1 MDAAPRSAYRGRMS
15 ITVLFDLDGTLTD
28 PAPGIIGSFRRA
40 LVDLGH
46 EPPPFEA
53 LRWIIGPALRLSFPQ
68 VMGEGSDAEA
78 AVERYRVHY
87 RGGGMYDL
95 SLYEGMMDAVTA
107 IRAASQRM
115 FVCTAKP
122 EPYAVPI
129 VERFGYAPHFDRV
142 YGAALDG
149 SLDDKADIIAKI
161 IAEQGIDPAETV
173 MIGDRM
179 HDIHAAQRHGIAS
192 IGVAWGYGGV
202 EELTAAGAT
211 AICARP
217 ADLPALVARLADS
230 LAPAR

>member
-1 MDAAPRSAYRGRMS
+1 MS
-15 ITVLFDLDGTLTD
+15 RTVLFDLDGTLTD
-28 PAPGIIGSFRRA
+28 PAPGIIGSFRKA

-46 EPPPFEA
+46 EPPPFEE
-53 LRWIIGPALRLSFPQ
+53 LGWIIGPALRLSFPK

-87 RGGGMYDL
+87 RAGGMYDL
-95 SLYEGMMDAVTA
+95 TLYDGMMEAVTA
-107 IRAASQRM
+107 IGAASDRM

-129 VERFGYAPHFDRV
+129 VERFGYAPHFERV

-161 IAEQGIDPAETV
+161 IAEQGIDPARTV

-192 IGVAWGYGGV
+192 VGVAWGYGGV
-202 EELTAAGAT
+202 EELAQAGAT
-211 AICARP
+211 VICERP
-217 ADLPALVARLADS
+217 MDLPAVVAGMAI
-230 LAPAR
+230 

>member
-1 MDAAPRSAYRGRMS
+1 MS

-28 PAPGIIGSFRRA
+28 PAPGIIGSFRKA

-46 EPPPFEA
+46 APPPFED
-53 LRWIIGPALRLSFPQ
+53 LRWIIGPSLRLSFPK
-68 VMGEGSDAEA
+68 VMGEGSDPEP

-95 SLYEGMMDAVTA
+95 SLYDGMMDAVRA
-107 IRAASQRM
+107 IRGASERM

-129 VERFGYAPHFDRV
+129 VERFGYAPFFERV

-149 SLDDKADIIAKI
+149 SLDDKADIVAKI
-161 IAEQGIDPAETV
+161 IAEQGIDPGRTV
-173 MIGDRM
+173 MIGDRL
-179 HDIHAAQRHGIAS
+179 HDIHAARRHGIAS
-192 IGVAWGYGGV
+192 VGVAWGYGGV
-202 EELTAAGAT
+202 EELTEAGAT

-217 ADLPALVARLADS
+217 EDLPEMVAGLLA
-230 LAPAR
+230 RV

>member
-1 MDAAPRSAYRGRMS
+1 MS
-15 ITVLFDLDGTLTD
+15 TTVLFDLDGTLTD
-28 PAPGIIGSFRRA
+28 PAPGIVGSVRKA

-53 LRWIIGPALRLSFPQ
+53 LTWVIGPSLRQSFRQLLPAD
-68 VMGEGSDAEA
+68 GDPEA
-78 AVERYRVHY
+78 ALDRYRFHY

-95 SLYEGMMDAVTA
+95 SLYPGIMDAVTA
-107 IRAASQRM
+107 VRATSDRM

-129 VERFGYAPHFDRV
+129 VEHVGYGPLFERV

-161 IAEQGIDPAETV
+161 IAEQGIDPQHTV
-173 MIGDRM
+173 MIGDRL
-179 HDIHAAQRHGIAS
+179 HDIHAAQRHGIPS

-202 EELTAAGAT
+202 AELTEAGAT
-211 AICARP
+211 AICERP
-217 ADLPALVARLADS
+217 VDLPRMVAGLRRQA
-230 LAPAR
+230 

>member
-1 MDAAPRSAYRGRMS
+1 MS
-15 ITVLFDLDGTLTD
+15 RTVLFDLDGTLTD
-28 PAPGIIGSFRRA
+28 PAPGIIGSFRKA
-40 LVDLGH
+40 LIDLGH
-46 EPPPFEA
+46 EPPPFEE
-53 LRWIIGPALRLSFPQ
+53 LGWIIGPALRLSFPK

-87 RGGGMYDL
+87 RAGGMYDL
-95 SLYEGMMDAVTA
+95 TLYDGMMED
-107 IRAASQRM
+107 RM

-129 VERFGYAPHFDRV
+129 VERFGYAPHFERV

-161 IAEQGIDPAETV
+161 IAEQGIHPARTV

-192 IGVAWGYGGV
+192 VGVAWGYGGV
-202 EELTAAGAT
+202 EELAQAGAT
-211 AICARP
+211 VICERP
-217 ADLPALVARLADS
+217 MDLPAVVAGMAI
-230 LAPAR
+230 

>member
-1 MDAAPRSAYRGRMS
+1 MP

-28 PAPGIIGSFRRA
+28 PAPGIIGSFRKA

-46 EPPPFEA
+46 TPPPFED
-53 LRWIIGPALRLSFPQ
+53 LGWIIGPALRLSFPK
-68 VMGEGSDAEA
+68 VMGERTDPEP

-95 SLYEGMMDAVTA
+95 SIYEGMKEAVAA
-107 IRAASQRM
+107 IRQQADRM

-129 VERFGYAPHFDRV
+129 VEHCGYAPFFERV

-161 IAEQGIDPAETV
+161 IAEQGIDPKRTV

-202 EELTAAGAT
+202 GELTEAGAT
-211 AICARP
+211 AICDKP
-217 ADLPALVARLADS
+217 QDLPRMVVS
-230 LAPAR
+230 LMA

>member
-1 MDAAPRSAYRGRMS
+1 MS

-28 PAPGIIGSFRRA
+28 PAPGIIGSFRKA

-46 EPPPFEA
+46 EPPPFEE
-53 LRWIIGPALRLSFPQ
+53 LGWIIGPALRLSFPR

-78 AVERYRVHY
+78 AVERYRFHY
-87 RGGGMYDL
+87 KAGGMYDL
-95 SLYEGMMDAVTA
+95 TLYDGMMEAVAA
-107 IRAASQRM
+107 IRAASDRM

-129 VERFGYAPHFDRV
+129 VERFGYTPHFERV

-161 IAEQGIDPAETV
+161 IAEQGVDPQHTV
-173 MIGDRM
+173 MIGDRL
-179 HDIHAAQRHGIAS
+179 HDIHAAQRHGIPS

-202 EELTAAGAT
+202 DELTEAGAT
-211 AICARP
+211 AICEKP
-217 ADLPALVARLADS
+217 GDLPGMVAGLLA
-230 LAPAR
+230 

>member
-1 MDAAPRSAYRGRMS
+1 MS

-28 PAPGIIGSFRRA
+28 PAPGIIGSFRKA

-46 EPPPFEA
+46 EPPPFEE
-53 LRWIIGPALRLSFPQ
+53 LGWIIGPALRLSFPR

-78 AVERYRVHY
+78 AVERYRFHY
-87 RGGGMYDL
+87 KAGGMYDL
-95 SLYEGMMDAVTA
+95 TLYDGMMEAVTA
-107 IRAASQRM
+107 IRAASDRM

-129 VERFGYAPHFDRV
+129 VERFGYAPHFERV

-161 IAEQGIDPAETV
+161 IAEQEIDPARSV

-202 EELTAAGAT
+202 AELTEAGAT
-211 AICARP
+211 AICHQP
-217 ADLPALVARLADS
+217 EDLPDLVAS
-230 LAPAR
+230 LAV

>member
-1 MDAAPRSAYRGRMS
+1 MS
-15 ITVLFDLDGTLTD
+15 TTVLFDLDGTLTD
-28 PAPGIIGSFRRA
+28 PAPGIIGSVRKA

-53 LRWIIGPALRLSFPQ
+53 LTWVIGPSLRQSFAQLLPA
-68 VMGEGSDAEA
+68 GGDPEA
-78 AVERYRVHY
+78 ALERYRFHY

-95 SLYEGMMDAVTA
+95 SLYPGIMEAVTTV
-107 IRAASQRM
+107 RAASGRM

-129 VERFGYAPHFDRV
+129 VEHVGYAPLFERV

-161 IAEQGIDPAETV
+161 IAEQGIDPRRTV
-173 MIGDRM
+173 MIGDRL
-179 HDIHAAQRHGIAS
+179 HDIHAAQRHGIRS

-202 EELTAAGAT
+202 DELTEAGAT
-211 AICARP
+211 VICQRP
-217 ADLPALVARLADS
+217 EDLPDAVSRFLQPGR
-230 LAPAR
+230 PGR

>member
-1 MDAAPRSAYRGRMS
+1 MDGRGLRPYSGRMPQ
-15 ITVLFDLDGTLTD
+15 TVLFDLDGTLTD
-28 PAPGIIGSFRRA
+28 PAPGIIGSFRQA

-46 EPPPFEA
+46 VPPPFVD
-53 LRWIIGPALRLSFPQ
+53 LGWIIGPALRLSFPK
-68 VMGEGSDAEA
+68 VMGPGSDPEA

-87 RGGGMYDL
+87 RAGGMYDL
-95 SLYEGMMDAVTA
+95 TLYPGMMDAVSA
-107 IRAASQRM
+107 IGAAADRM

-129 VERFGYAPHFDRV
+129 VERFGYAPHFHRV

-161 IAEQGIDPAETV
+161 IAEQGIDPADTV

-192 IGVAWGYGGV
+192 VGVAWGYGGV
-202 EELTAAGAT
+202 AELEAAGAT
-211 AICARP
+211 AICQRP
-217 ADLPALVARLADS
+217 QDLPEIVAAM
-230 LAPAR
+230 AR

>member
-1 MDAAPRSAYRGRMS
+1 MS

-28 PAPGIIGSFRRA
+28 PAPGIIGSFRQA

-46 EPPPFEA
+46 QPPPFEE
-53 LRWIIGPALRLSFPQ
+53 LRWIIGPALRLSFPK
-68 VMGEGSDAEA
+68 VMGEGSDPEA

-95 SLYEGMMDAVTA
+95 SIYEGMMEAAAA
-107 IRAASQRM
+107 IRAASDRM

-122 EPYAVPI
+122 EPYAIPI
-129 VERFGYAPHFDRV
+129 VEHCGYAPLFERV

-161 IAEQGIDPAETV
+161 VAEQDIDPKRTV

-202 EELTAAGAT
+202 AELTEAGAT
-211 AICARP
+211 AICERP
-217 ADLPALVARLADS
+217 RDLPALVAELTGEGLS
-230 LAPAR
+230 LAG

>member
-1 MDAAPRSAYRGRMS
+1 MS

-46 EPPPFEA
+46 EPPPFED
-53 LRWIIGPALRLSFPQ
+53 LGWIIGPALRLSFPK
-68 VMGEGSDAEA
+68 VMGEGRDAEA

-87 RGGGMYDL
+87 KAGGMYDL
-95 SLYEGMMDAVTA
+95 TLYDGMMEAVTA
-107 IRAASQRM
+107 IRAASDRM

-129 VERFGYAPHFDRV
+129 VERFGYAPHFERV

-161 IAEQGIDPAETV
+161 IAEQGIDPARTV

-202 EELTAAGAT
+202 DELSQAGAT
-211 AICARP
+211 AICHRP
-217 ADLPALVARLADS
+217 SDLPDLVAS
-230 LAPAR
+230 LAV